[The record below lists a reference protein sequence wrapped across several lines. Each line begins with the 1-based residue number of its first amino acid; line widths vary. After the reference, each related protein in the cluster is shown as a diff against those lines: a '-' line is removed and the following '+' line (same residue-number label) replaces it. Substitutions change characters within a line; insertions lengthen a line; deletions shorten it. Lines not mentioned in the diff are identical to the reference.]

1 MAEIEPIIETVSKVV
16 GFDFKLTIREA
27 ELIYS
32 LIYVLPMY
40 GNYQD
45 APYSAEGRELSA
57 RLAEAG
63 IQTKSLGLAIT
74 RD

>member
-32 LIYVLPMY
+32 LIYVLPIY
-40 GNYQD
+40 GSYQD

-57 RLAEAG
+57 RLAKAG
-63 IQTKSLGLAIT
+63 IQPRDLGLAIT